1 MPKDPKGKINS
12 PKKTTKVADAPS
24 LSELKVPQA
33 DIVIDETDLK
43 SKKNFLTKRRVIIGA
58 VVLVALLVVSAAA
71 WALLSPP
78 AEPTSRKVVSKTVKT
93 PPKPKTAPSPLTGVE
108 VPPELADNPVISVVI
123 ENLYPSARPQSG
135 LSSAGVVYETLAE
148 GGITRYQAFFGD
160 TMPSDVGPVR
170 SLRTFFVRWGLEYD
184 APVVHAGGN
193 IDALDLIRPLGMK
206 DLDQFANG
214 AYFRRI
220 STRYAPHNLYTTG
233 AQLEKLMQARGFYSE
248 PTFAPW
254 MRKDD
259 KKVATPT
266 AASITIDPSYPDYR
280 VTYSYDP
287 ASNSY
292 IRFIRGVA
300 DIDAS
305 GNVQVK
311 PKNVVVLKA
320 ATTYGTTR
328 ANTQAVYTQTVGS
341 GSGVIFMDGQATEIT
356 WRKPSDKARTQF
368 YNAAGKEVA
377 LNRGQTWVTV
387 IPLEKSVS
395 YK

>member
-1 MPKDPKGKINS
+1 MPKDPKGKTNS
-12 PKKTTKVADAPS
+12 PKKTVKVAEEPTAS
-24 LSELKVPQA
+24 SSKVPKA
-33 DIVIDETDLK
+33 DIVIDEIDLK
-43 SKKNFLTKRRVIIGA
+43 SKKTFLTKRRAIIGLA
-58 VVLVALLVVSAAA
+58 VLAALLITSAAA

-78 AEPTSRKVVSKTVKT
+78 TKPTSRKVVSRTVKT

-184 APVVHAGGN
+184 VPVVHAGGN

-220 STRYAPHNLYTTG
+220 PTRYAPHNLYTTG
-233 AQLEKLMQARGFYSE
+233 AQLEKLMQARGYYSE

-254 MRKDD
+254 IRKDD
-259 KKVATPT
+259 KKAVTPT
-266 AASITIDPSYPDYR
+266 ASSITVDPSYPDYR
-280 VTYSYDP
+280 VTYVYDP

-292 IRFIRGVA
+292 IRSIRGVA
-300 DIDAS
+300 DVDAS
-305 GNVQVK
+305 NNAPIQ

-368 YNAAGKEVA
+368 YDAAGNEVA
-377 LNRGQTWVTV
+377 LNRGQTWITV
-387 IPLEKSVS
+387 IPLEKTVS